1 MMPLTGFSTEPIMN
15 SKLSRYGNKRM
26 LLFLLFFAF
35 GIFLL
40 WYFFHPLSP
49 HNVRVR
55 YVAAF
60 DKIGPVSGGK
70 NVKVGG
76 IPKGRITHIEKTDSL
91 LYVNFEV
98 ESSVRIPKD
107 SRLHF
112 ASAGFLGNR
121 ELEIVLGDSSESFS
135 NGDTI
140 FCTVFDKGLE
150 TARED
155 LGESVSRLK
164 TILDSARAFFDAFD
178 SGAEGRQIRRMT
190 QKGKRI
196 SSVSASSLE
205 SLGNE
210 LERFLDDLST
220 SAKKLDAVSAE
231 ISAGMYSSRESF
243 SETLERLDSLRESVR
258 LLDARVSGVI
268 EKLDRNDNSAAL
280 VLQKGSAVSSA
291 LKSVQ
296 TNVDILVR
304 DVKTNGVKLNV
315 DFF

>member
-1 MMPLTGFSTEPIMN
+1 
-15 SKLSRYGNKRM
+15 M
-26 LLFLLFFAF
+26 LLFLLFSVFV
-35 GIFLL
+35 IFLL

-135 NGDTI
+135 KGDTV
-140 FCTVFDKGLE
+140 FCTVFDKGLG

-155 LGESVSRLK
+155 LGESISRLK
-164 TILDSARAFFDAFD
+164 TILDSARAFFDSLD
-178 SGAEGRQIRRMT
+178 SGPEGRQIRRIS
-190 QKGKRI
+190 QKGKRL
-196 SSVSASSLE
+196 SSVSGASLE
-205 SLGNE
+205 NLGSE
-210 LERFLDDLST
+210 LEGLLAEF
-220 SAKKLDAVSAE
+220 SASAEKLDAASAK
-231 ISAGMYSSRESF
+231 ISAGMDSSEEALSK
-243 SETLERLDSLRESVR
+243 TLEKLDGLRESAR
-258 LLDARVSGVI
+258 RLDARVSSVL
-268 EKLDRNDNSAAL
+268 EKLDCDDNSAAL
-280 VLQKGSAVSSA
+280 VLRKGGDVSLA
-291 LKSVQ
+291 LKNVQ
-296 TNVDILVR
+296 ANVEILVR
-304 DVKTNGVKLNV
+304 DVKKNGIKLNV

>member
-1 MMPLTGFSTEPIMN
+1 MN
-15 SKLSRYGNKRM
+15 SKLSKYGNKRM
-26 LLFLLFFAF
+26 LFFLLLLVF

-60 DKIGPVSGGK
+60 DRIGPVSGGK

-98 ESSVRIPKD
+98 ESSVRVPKD

-135 NGDTI
+135 KGDTI

-155 LGESVSRLK
+155 LDESISRFK
-164 TILDSARAFFDAFD
+164 TILDSARAFFDSLD
-178 SGAEGRQIRRMT
+178 SGAEGRQIRRIS
-190 QKGKRI
+190 QKGKKI
-196 SSVSASSLE
+196 SSVSGASLE
-205 SLGNE
+205 NLEGELGK
-210 LERFLDDLST
+210 LLDDLSV
-220 SAKKLDAVSAE
+220 SAKKLDAVTAN
-231 ISAGMYSSRESF
+231 ISTGVNFSRETL
-243 SETLERLDSLRESVR
+243 SETLGRLDSLRESAR
-258 LLDARVSGVI
+258 LLDVRVSSVL
-268 EKLDRNDNSAAL
+268 EKLDGNDNSAAL
-280 VLQKGSAVSSA
+280 ILRKGSAVSVA
-291 LKSVQ
+291 LKNVQ
-296 TNVDILVR
+296 ANVEILVR
-304 DVKTNGVKLNV
+304 DVKKNGVKLNV